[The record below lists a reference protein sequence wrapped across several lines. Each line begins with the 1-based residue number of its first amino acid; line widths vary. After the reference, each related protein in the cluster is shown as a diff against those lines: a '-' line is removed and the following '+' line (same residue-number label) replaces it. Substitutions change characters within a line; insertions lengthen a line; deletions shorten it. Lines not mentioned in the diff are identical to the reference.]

1 MPNPIFHSD
10 LVKNDGSIDEA
21 IGKLKDLQKEY
32 TNALTAIKKDA
43 LKLKVSIEQVN
54 SSSSQQREEV
64 QKLAKDADKL
74 FKAQKSYQET
84 LTQTGKELAQLR
96 EAKRKQNQIN
106 KLTIKLNENEEGS
119 YNRLSAQYSLLKIR
133 INAMGEA
140 TGKAAIEKRKLEKE
154 AAGLFGRMKDLQEAT
169 GKTALNVGNYKE
181 SVKDAIKETLGLGNA
196 LNILSKTPL
205 LATLTLIV
213 GALGGLFNAFQK
225 SEKGAILLEKAGAT
239 VSALFSNLV
248 ELSVQVFEGV
258 QSAFENPLESIKAF
272 GKALLDNVINR
283 FIALPELLF
292 NLGKGIGQFLS
303 GNLDK
308 ASESFNKATTA
319 GVKFVTGL
327 DEQQQKDFANAVSEV
342 TEEINKEVIAF
353 QNLAAAQREVEKA
366 NRSLSIQAERLATQQ
381 ELAQQRADDS
391 TLSLKEQAKALEETL
406 KLGEQRAQKEQ
417 QIARN
422 NLSLLTQEIKLRRS
436 NGEEIRDLL
445 NQQADAIN
453 AVEQA
458 DRELLLFQ
466 ANAAQ
471 QRREIQRDAF
481 ERELDFA
488 IDFFD
493 AQKTLLERQVAD
505 ESRTIDERIAA
516 VQRLY
521 DLNESAFSEQIKL
534 VEDFTGQRI
543 DLNQLA
549 LEDDERVVRERLRLL
564 NLDDVVQGRILEILR
579 ERKALSQ
586 DLRDVNRDIVEDSQK
601 IIGTIDVLP
610 TIANSNTFEDSVS
623 DATEKAKAFL
633 KKQKKDLE
641 SVTKDDKPQDIY
653 DLLGINFKD
662 DEQKQGVI
670 NALDFAKQQL
680 FSFLQ
685 TRVDIAN
692 QAVEAANREVTAAE
706 QSLQTQ
712 IQLAEQGLANNV
724 ATAQQELAASKQ
736 VQKEALED
744 QRKAQIAQQR
754 VQTIE
759 QTTNLITAASKIYS
773 QVGNPLVAIPL
784 IALMFGAFTA
794 AKIQAASLAKKEFS
808 EGGIEFI
815 GGGSHAS
822 GNDTYLG
829 FQSEGKPAFAERG
842 EAHMITTPKATRKY
856 KHILPAL
863 IDSLN
868 KGDFES
874 RFMGERAPTI
884 AVSQDSSVN
893 TRKMENELTTIR
905 KQGETKIYQEGGYT
919 VRKRKN
925 ITTRIKNA

>member
-1 MPNPIFHSD
+1 MANPIFHSD
-10 LVKNDGSIDEA
+10 LVKDDGSIDVTIE
-21 IGKLKDLQKEY
+21 KLKDLQKEY
-32 TNALTAIKKDA
+32 TNTLTAIKKDA
-43 LKLKVSIEQVN
+43 LKLKVSIEQAN
-54 SSSSQQREEV
+54 TASTQQREEV

-74 FKAQKSYQET
+74 SKAQKSYQDT

-154 AAGLFGRMKDLQEAT
+154 AAALFGRMKDLQEAT

-181 SVKDAIKETLGLGNA
+181 SVKDAIKETLGLGKA
-196 LNILSKTPL
+196 FDLLSKTPL
-205 LATLTLIV
+205 LGVLTIIIA
-213 GALGGLFNAFQK
+213 ALGSLFNAFKK
-225 SEKGAILLEKAGAT
+225 SEKGAILLEQAT
-239 VSALFSNLV
+239 ATINALFSNLI
-248 ELSVQVFEGV
+248 ELSVKVVESV
-258 QSAFENPLESIKAF
+258 QNAFKDPLGSIKAF
-272 GKALLDNVINR
+272 GQSLLDNVINR
-283 FIALPELLF
+283 FVGFGELLF
-292 NLGKGIGQFLS
+292 NVGKGIGQFLS

-308 ASESFNKATTA
+308 ATDSFKKASTA

-327 DEQQQKDFANAVSEV
+327 DEQAQKDFANAVSEV
-342 TEEINKEVIAF
+342 TEEINKEVAAF
-353 QNLAAAQREVEKA
+353 QKLAAAQREVEKA
-366 NRSLSIQAERLATQQ
+366 NRQLSIEAERLATQQ
-381 ELAQQRADDS
+381 ETAQQRADDN

-406 KLGEQRAQKEQ
+406 KLGEQRAQREQ

-422 NLSLLTQEIKLRRS
+422 NLSLLTQEINLRRA
-436 NGEEIRDLL
+436 NGEQIRDLL

-493 AQKTLLERQVAD
+493 AQKTLLERQVSD
-505 ESRTIDERIAA
+505 ESRTLD
-516 VQRLY
+516 QRFESAKRLA
-521 DLNESAFSEQIKL
+521 DLNESAFAEQIKL

-564 NLDDVVQGRILEILR
+564 NLDDIVQGRILEILR
-579 ERKALSQ
+579 ERKALVQ
-586 DLRDVNRDIVEDSQK
+586 DLRDVNREVVEDSQK
-601 IIGTIDVLP
+601 IFAPLDQLGGGGNLLEQETQKAL
-610 TIANSNTFEDSVS
+610 STFKD
-623 DATEKAKAFL
+623 F
-633 KKQKKDLE
+633 KQE
-641 SVTKDDKPQDIY
+641 ITKTVEEGENKGLFG
-653 DLLGINFKD
+653 LLGLTAD
-662 DEQKQGVI
+662 DSERQAFTS
-670 NALDFAKQQL
+670 ALDFAKQQL

-706 QSLQTQ
+706 QNLQTQ

-744 QRKAQIAQQR
+744 QRKAQQAQQR

-759 QTTNLITAASKIYS
+759 QTTNLVTAASKIYS
-773 QVGNPLVAIPL
+773 QVGNPLIAIPL

-856 KHILPAL
+856 KYILPAL

-884 AVSQDSSVN
+884 AINKGSSVN
-893 TRKMENELTTIR
+893 TRKMETELTTIR

>member
-74 FKAQKSYQET
+74 SKAQKSYQET

-154 AAGLFGRMKDLQEAT
+154 ATALFTRMKDLQEAT

-205 LATLTLIV
+205 LAALTLIV

-225 SEKGAILLEKAGAT
+225 SEKGAILLEKATAT
-239 VSALFSNLV
+239 VNALFSQLV
-248 ELSVQVFEGV
+248 ELSVQVFEGL
-258 QSAFENPLESIKAF
+258 QTAFNDPQQALKDF
-272 GKALLDNVINR
+272 GQLLLDAIINR
-283 FIALPELLF
+283 FVGFGELLL
-292 NLGKGIGQFLS
+292 NIGKGIGQFLS

-327 DEQQQKDFANAVSEV
+327 DEQAQKDFANAVSEV

-366 NRSLSIQAERLATQQ
+366 NRALSIQAERLATQQ
-381 ELAQQRADDS
+381 ELAQQRADDN

-601 IIGTIDVLP
+601 IFAPLDQL
-610 TIANSNTFEDSVS
+610 SNGDNLLERE
-623 DATEKAKAFL
+623 TEKALSTFKNFREEITKTVEEDE
-633 KKQKKDLE
+633 KKGLFG
-641 SVTKDDKPQDIY
+641 
-653 DLLGINFKD
+653 LLGLTP
-662 DEQKQGVI
+662 DETEKQAFTG
-670 NALDFAKQQL
+670 ALDFAKQQL

-706 QSLQTQ
+706 QNLQTQ

-829 FQSEGKPAFAERG
+829 FQSEGKPAFAEKG

-884 AVSQDSSVN
+884 AVSQGSSVN

>member
-1 MPNPIFHSD
+1 M
-10 LVKNDGSIDEA
+10 
-21 IGKLKDLQKEY
+21 
-32 TNALTAIKKDA
+32 
-43 LKLKVSIEQVN
+43 
-54 SSSSQQREEV
+54 
-64 QKLAKDADKL
+64 
-74 FKAQKSYQET
+74 
-84 LTQTGKELAQLR
+84 
-96 EAKRKQNQIN
+96 
-106 KLTIKLNENEEGS
+106 
-119 YNRLSAQYSLLKIR
+119 
-133 INAMGEA
+133 
-140 TGKAAIEKRKLEKE
+140 
-154 AAGLFGRMKDLQEAT
+154 
-169 GKTALNVGNYKE
+169 
-181 SVKDAIKETLGLGNA
+181 
-196 LNILSKTPL
+196 
-205 LATLTLIV
+205 
-213 GALGGLFNAFQK
+213 
-225 SEKGAILLEKAGAT
+225 
-239 VSALFSNLV
+239 FSNLI
-248 ELSVQVFEGV
+248 ELSVKVVESV
-258 QSAFENPLESIKAF
+258 QNAFKDPLGSIKAF
-272 GKALLDNVINR
+272 GQSLLDNVINR
-283 FIALPELLF
+283 FVGFGELLF
-292 NLGKGIGQFLS
+292 NVGKGIGQFLS

-308 ASESFNKATTA
+308 ATDSFKKASTA

-327 DEQQQKDFANAVSEV
+327 DEQAQKDFANAVSEV
-342 TEEINKEVIAF
+342 TEEINKEVAAF
-353 QNLAAAQREVEKA
+353 QKLAAAQREVEKA
-366 NRSLSIQAERLATQQ
+366 NRQLSIQAERLATQQ
-381 ELAQQRADDS
+381 ETAQQRADDN

-406 KLGEQRAQKEQ
+406 KLGEQRAQREQ

-422 NLSLLTQEIKLRRS
+422 NLSLLTQEINLRRA
-436 NGEEIRDLL
+436 NGEQIRDLL

-453 AVEQA
+453 AVQQA

-505 ESRTIDERIAA
+505 ESRTLD
-516 VQRLY
+516 QRFESAKRLA
-521 DLNESAFSEQIKL
+521 DLNESAFAEQIKL

-564 NLDDVVQGRILEILR
+564 NLDDIVQGRILEILR
-579 ERKALSQ
+579 ERKALVQ
-586 DLRDVNRDIVEDSQK
+586 DLRDVNREVVEDSQK
-601 IIGTIDVLP
+601 IFAPLDQLGGGGNLLEQETQKAL
-610 TIANSNTFEDSVS
+610 STF
-623 DATEKAKAFL
+623 
-633 KKQKKDLE
+633 KDFRQE
-641 SVTKDDKPQDIY
+641 ITKTVEEGENKGLFG
-653 DLLGINFKD
+653 LLGLTAD
-662 DEQKQGVI
+662 DSERQAFTS
-670 NALDFAKQQL
+670 ALDFAKQQL

-692 QAVEAANREVTAAE
+692 KAVESANNEVTAAE
-706 QSLQTQ
+706 ENLQTQ

-744 QRKAQIAQQR
+744 QRKAQQAQQR

-759 QTTNLITAASKIYS
+759 QTTNLVTAASKIYS
-773 QVGNPLVAIPL
+773 QVGNPLIAIPL

-856 KHILPAL
+856 KHILPDL

-884 AVSQDSSVN
+884 AINKGSSVN
-893 TRKMENELTTIR
+893 TRKMETELTTIR

>member
-1 MPNPIFHSD
+1 MANPIFHSD
-10 LVKNDGSIDEA
+10 LVKNDGSIDET
-21 IGKLKDLQKEY
+21 IEKLKDLQTEY
-32 TNALTAIKKDA
+32 TNALNAIKKDA
-43 LKLKVSIEQVN
+43 LKLKVSIEQAN
-54 SSSSQQREEV
+54 TASSQQREEV

-74 FKAQKSYQET
+74 SKAQKSYQET

-96 EAKRKQNQIN
+96 EAKRKQNQLN
-106 KLTIKLNENEEGS
+106 KLTIKLNESEEGS
-119 YNRLSAQYSLLKIR
+119 YNNLSAQYSLLKIR

-154 AAGLFGRMKDLQEAT
+154 AAALFGRMKDLQQAT

-181 SVKDAIKETLGLGNA
+181 SVKDAIKETFGLDKA

-205 LATLTLIV
+205 LAVLTLVV
-213 GALGGLFNAFQK
+213 GALGSLFSAFQK
-225 SEKGAILLEKAGAT
+225 SEKGAMLLEKAGAT

-258 QSAFENPLESIKAF
+258 QNAFENPLESIKAF
-272 GKALLDNVINR
+272 GKSLLDNIINR
-283 FIALPELLF
+283 FIGFNELLF
-292 NLGKGIGQFLS
+292 NVGKGIGQFLS
-303 GNLDK
+303 GNLDE
-308 ASESFNKATTA
+308 ASESFAAASTA
-319 GVKFVTGL
+319 VVKFATGL
-327 DEQQQKDFANAVSEV
+327 DAEQQKNFANSVSEV
-342 TEEINKEVIAF
+342 VDEINKEVTAF
-353 QNLAAAQREVEKA
+353 QNLAAAQREVEKI
-366 NRSLSIQAERLATQQ
+366 NRSLSIQSEKLATQQ

-391 TLSLKEQAKALEETL
+391 TLSLKEQAEALEETL
-406 KLGEQRAQKEQ
+406 RLGEQRAQKEQ

-422 NLSLLTQEIKLRRS
+422 NLGLLTQEIKLRRS

-445 NQQADAIN
+445 NSQADAIK

-466 ANAAQ
+466 ANADK
-471 QRREIQRDAF
+471 QRREISRDAF

-505 ESRTIDERIAA
+505 ESRSIDERFAA
-516 VQRLY
+516 ANRLAE
-521 DLNESAFSEQIKL
+521 LNESAFNEQIKL

-564 NLDDVVQGRILEILR
+564 NVDDVVQGRILEILR
-579 ERKALSQ
+579 ERKALVQ
-586 DLRDVNRDIVEDSQK
+586 DLRDVNKEIVQDSQK
-601 IIGTIDVLP
+601 QIGTLDVLP
-610 TIANSNTFEDSVS
+610 SDSSTLEKETQKALTIFSSARDQLTKTVNEGEE
-623 DATEKAKAFL
+623 EKKGLFG
-633 KKQKKDLE
+633 
-641 SVTKDDKPQDIY
+641 
-653 DLLGINFKD
+653 LLGLTP
-662 DEQKQGVI
+662 DEAEKQAFSG
-670 NALDFAKQQL
+670 ALDFAKQQL

-692 QAVEAANREVTAAE
+692 QAVDAANREVTAAE
-706 QSLQTQ
+706 QNLQTQ
-712 IQLAEQGLANNV
+712 IQLAQQGLANNV
-724 ATAQQELAASKQ
+724 ATAQQELSASKQ

-744 QRKAQIAQQR
+744 QRKAQIAQER

-773 QVGNPLVAIPL
+773 QVGNPIVAIPL
-784 IALMFGAFTA
+784 IALMFGAFAA

-829 FQSEGKPAFAERG
+829 FQSGGKPAFAERG
-842 EAHMITTPKATRKY
+842 EAHMITTAKATRKY
-856 KHILPAL
+856 RHILPAL
-863 IDSLN
+863 INSLN

-884 AVSQDSSVN
+884 SINQGSSVN
-893 TRKMENELTTIR
+893 TRKMESELTSIR
-905 KQGETKIYQEGGYT
+905 KQGETKTWQEGNYT
-919 VRKRKN
+919 VTRRKN
-925 ITTRIKNA
+925 ITTRTRNA

>member
-1 MPNPIFHSD
+1 
-10 LVKNDGSIDEA
+10 
-21 IGKLKDLQKEY
+21 
-32 TNALTAIKKDA
+32 
-43 LKLKVSIEQVN
+43 
-54 SSSSQQREEV
+54 
-64 QKLAKDADKL
+64 
-74 FKAQKSYQET
+74 
-84 LTQTGKELAQLR
+84 
-96 EAKRKQNQIN
+96 
-106 KLTIKLNENEEGS
+106 
-119 YNRLSAQYSLLKIR
+119 
-133 INAMGEA
+133 MGEA

-154 AAGLFGRMKDLQEAT
+154 AAALFGRMKDLQEAT

-181 SVKDAIKETLGLGNA
+181 SVKDAIKETLGLGKA
-196 LNILSKTPL
+196 FDLLSKTPL
-205 LATLTLIV
+205 LGVLTIIIA
-213 GALGGLFNAFQK
+213 ALGSLFNAFKK
-225 SEKGAILLEKAGAT
+225 SEKGAILLEQAT
-239 VSALFSNLV
+239 ATINALFSNLI
-248 ELSVQVFEGV
+248 ELSVKVVESV
-258 QSAFENPLESIKAF
+258 QNAFKDPLGSIKAF
-272 GKALLDNVINR
+272 GQSLLDNVINR
-283 FIALPELLF
+283 FVGFGELLF
-292 NLGKGIGQFLS
+292 NVGKGIGQFLS

-308 ASESFNKATTA
+308 ATDSFKKASTA

-327 DEQQQKDFANAVSEV
+327 DEQAQKDFANAVSEV
-342 TEEINKEVIAF
+342 TEEINKEVAAF
-353 QNLAAAQREVEKA
+353 QKLAAAQREVEKA
-366 NRSLSIQAERLATQQ
+366 NRQLSIEAERLATQQ
-381 ELAQQRADDS
+381 ETAQQRADDN

-406 KLGEQRAQKEQ
+406 KLGEQRAQREQ

-422 NLSLLTQEIKLRRS
+422 NLSLLTQEINLRRA
-436 NGEEIRDLL
+436 NGEQIRDLL

-453 AVEQA
+453 AVQQA

-505 ESRTIDERIAA
+505 ESRTLD
-516 VQRLY
+516 QRFESAKRLA
-521 DLNESAFSEQIKL
+521 DLNESAFAEQIKL

-564 NLDDVVQGRILEILR
+564 NLDDIVQGRILEILR
-579 ERKALSQ
+579 ERKALVQ
-586 DLRDVNRDIVEDSQK
+586 DLRDVNREVVEDSQK
-601 IIGTIDVLP
+601 IFAPLDQLGGGGNLLEQETQKAL
-610 TIANSNTFEDSVS
+610 STF
-623 DATEKAKAFL
+623 
-633 KKQKKDLE
+633 KDFRQE
-641 SVTKDDKPQDIY
+641 ITKTVEEGENKGLFG
-653 DLLGINFKD
+653 LLGLTAD
-662 DEQKQGVI
+662 DSERQAFTS
-670 NALDFAKQQL
+670 ALDFAKQQL

-692 QAVEAANREVTAAE
+692 KAVESANNEVTAAE
-706 QSLQTQ
+706 ENLQTQ

-744 QRKAQIAQQR
+744 QRKAQQAQQR

-759 QTTNLITAASKIYS
+759 QTTNLVTAASKIYS
-773 QVGNPLVAIPL
+773 QVGNPLIAIPL

-856 KHILPAL
+856 KHILPDL

-884 AVSQDSSVN
+884 AINKGSSVN
-893 TRKMENELTTIR
+893 TRKMETELTTIR

>member
-1 MPNPIFHSD
+1 M
-10 LVKNDGSIDEA
+10 
-21 IGKLKDLQKEY
+21 
-32 TNALTAIKKDA
+32 
-43 LKLKVSIEQVN
+43 
-54 SSSSQQREEV
+54 
-64 QKLAKDADKL
+64 
-74 FKAQKSYQET
+74 
-84 LTQTGKELAQLR
+84 
-96 EAKRKQNQIN
+96 
-106 KLTIKLNENEEGS
+106 
-119 YNRLSAQYSLLKIR
+119 
-133 INAMGEA
+133 
-140 TGKAAIEKRKLEKE
+140 
-154 AAGLFGRMKDLQEAT
+154 
-169 GKTALNVGNYKE
+169 
-181 SVKDAIKETLGLGNA
+181 
-196 LNILSKTPL
+196 
-205 LATLTLIV
+205 
-213 GALGGLFNAFQK
+213 
-225 SEKGAILLEKAGAT
+225 
-239 VSALFSNLV
+239 FSNLI
-248 ELSVQVFEGV
+248 ELSVKVVESV
-258 QSAFENPLESIKAF
+258 QNAFKDPLGSIKAF
-272 GKALLDNVINR
+272 GQSLLDNVINR
-283 FIALPELLF
+283 FVGFGELLF
-292 NLGKGIGQFLS
+292 NVGKGIGQFLS

-308 ASESFNKATTA
+308 ATDSFKKASTA

-327 DEQQQKDFANAVSEV
+327 DEQAQKDFANAVSEV
-342 TEEINKEVIAF
+342 TEEINKEVAAF
-353 QNLAAAQREVEKA
+353 QKLAAAQREVEKA
-366 NRSLSIQAERLATQQ
+366 NRQLSIQAERLATQQ
-381 ELAQQRADDS
+381 ETAQQRADDN
-391 TLSLKEQAKALEETL
+391 TLSLKEQAKALEKTL
-406 KLGEQRAQKEQ
+406 KLGEQRAQREQ

-422 NLSLLTQEIKLRRS
+422 NLSLLTQEINLRRA
-436 NGEEIRDLL
+436 NGEQIRDLL

-453 AVEQA
+453 AVQQA

-493 AQKTLLERQVAD
+493 AQKTLLERQVSD
-505 ESRTIDERIAA
+505 ESRTLD
-516 VQRLY
+516 QRFESAKRLA
-521 DLNESAFSEQIKL
+521 DLNESAFAEQIKL

-564 NLDDVVQGRILEILR
+564 NLDDIVQGRILEILR
-579 ERKALSQ
+579 ERKALVQ
-586 DLRDVNRDIVEDSQK
+586 DLRDVNREVVEDSQK
-601 IIGTIDVLP
+601 IFAPLDQLGGGGNLLEQETQKAL
-610 TIANSNTFEDSVS
+610 STF
-623 DATEKAKAFL
+623 
-633 KKQKKDLE
+633 KDFRQE
-641 SVTKDDKPQDIY
+641 ITKTVEEGENKGLFG
-653 DLLGINFKD
+653 LLGLTAD
-662 DEQKQGVI
+662 DSERQAFTS
-670 NALDFAKQQL
+670 ALDFAKQQL

-692 QAVEAANREVTAAE
+692 KAVESANNEVTAAE
-706 QSLQTQ
+706 ENLQTQ

-744 QRKAQIAQQR
+744 QRKAQQAQQR

-759 QTTNLITAASKIYS
+759 QTTNLVTAASKIYS
-773 QVGNPLVAIPL
+773 QVGNPLIAIPL

-856 KHILPAL
+856 KHILPDL

-884 AVSQDSSVN
+884 AINKGSSVN
-893 TRKMENELTTIR
+893 TRKMETELTTIR

>member
-1 MPNPIFHSD
+1 M
-10 LVKNDGSIDEA
+10 
-21 IGKLKDLQKEY
+21 
-32 TNALTAIKKDA
+32 
-43 LKLKVSIEQVN
+43 
-54 SSSSQQREEV
+54 R
-64 QKLAKDADKL
+64 
-74 FKAQKSYQET
+74 
-84 LTQTGKELAQLR
+84 R
-96 EAKRKQNQIN
+96 
-106 KLTIKLNENEEGS
+106 
-119 YNRLSAQYSLLKIR
+119 
-133 INAMGEA
+133 
-140 TGKAAIEKRKLEKE
+140 
-154 AAGLFGRMKDLQEAT
+154 
-169 GKTALNVGNYKE
+169 
-181 SVKDAIKETLGLGNA
+181 
-196 LNILSKTPL
+196 
-205 LATLTLIV
+205 
-213 GALGGLFNAFQK
+213 
-225 SEKGAILLEKAGAT
+225 
-239 VSALFSNLV
+239 
-248 ELSVQVFEGV
+248 
-258 QSAFENPLESIKAF
+258 
-272 GKALLDNVINR
+272 
-283 FIALPELLF
+283 
-292 NLGKGIGQFLS
+292 
-303 GNLDK
+303 
-308 ASESFNKATTA
+308 
-319 GVKFVTGL
+319 
-327 DEQQQKDFANAVSEV
+327 AN
-342 TEEINKEVIAF
+342 
-353 QNLAAAQREVEKA
+353 
-366 NRSLSIQAERLATQQ
+366 
-381 ELAQQRADDS
+381 
-391 TLSLKEQAKALEETL
+391 
-406 KLGEQRAQKEQ
+406 GEQ
-417 QIARN
+417 
-422 NLSLLTQEIKLRRS
+422 
-436 NGEEIRDLL
+436 IRDLL

-453 AVEQA
+453 AVQQA

-505 ESRTIDERIAA
+505 ESRTLD
-516 VQRLY
+516 QRFESAKRLA
-521 DLNESAFSEQIKL
+521 DLNESAFAEQIKL

-564 NLDDVVQGRILEILR
+564 NLDDIVQGRILEILR
-579 ERKALSQ
+579 ERKALVQ
-586 DLRDVNRDIVEDSQK
+586 DLRDVNREVVEDSQK
-601 IIGTIDVLP
+601 IFAPLDQLGGGGNLLEQETQKAL
-610 TIANSNTFEDSVS
+610 STF
-623 DATEKAKAFL
+623 
-633 KKQKKDLE
+633 KDFRQE
-641 SVTKDDKPQDIY
+641 ITKTVEEGENKGLFG
-653 DLLGINFKD
+653 LLGLTAD
-662 DEQKQGVI
+662 DSERQAFTS
-670 NALDFAKQQL
+670 ALDFAKQQL

-692 QAVEAANREVTAAE
+692 KAVESANNEVTAAE
-706 QSLQTQ
+706 ENLQTQ

-744 QRKAQIAQQR
+744 QRKAQQAQQR

-759 QTTNLITAASKIYS
+759 QTTNLVTAASKIYS
-773 QVGNPLVAIPL
+773 QVGNPLIAIPL

-856 KHILPAL
+856 KHILPDL

-884 AVSQDSSVN
+884 AINKGSSVN
-893 TRKMENELTTIR
+893 TRKMETELTTIR

>member
-1 MPNPIFHSD
+1 M
-10 LVKNDGSIDEA
+10 
-21 IGKLKDLQKEY
+21 
-32 TNALTAIKKDA
+32 
-43 LKLKVSIEQVN
+43 
-54 SSSSQQREEV
+54 
-64 QKLAKDADKL
+64 
-74 FKAQKSYQET
+74 
-84 LTQTGKELAQLR
+84 
-96 EAKRKQNQIN
+96 
-106 KLTIKLNENEEGS
+106 
-119 YNRLSAQYSLLKIR
+119 
-133 INAMGEA
+133 
-140 TGKAAIEKRKLEKE
+140 
-154 AAGLFGRMKDLQEAT
+154 
-169 GKTALNVGNYKE
+169 
-181 SVKDAIKETLGLGNA
+181 
-196 LNILSKTPL
+196 
-205 LATLTLIV
+205 
-213 GALGGLFNAFQK
+213 
-225 SEKGAILLEKAGAT
+225 
-239 VSALFSNLV
+239 FSNLI
-248 ELSVQVFEGV
+248 ELSVKVVESV
-258 QSAFENPLESIKAF
+258 QNAFKDPLGSIKAF
-272 GKALLDNVINR
+272 GQSLLDNVINR
-283 FIALPELLF
+283 FVGFGELLF
-292 NLGKGIGQFLS
+292 NVGKGIGQFLS

-308 ASESFNKATTA
+308 ATDSFKKASTA

-327 DEQQQKDFANAVSEV
+327 DEQAQKDFANAVSEV
-342 TEEINKEVIAF
+342 TEEINKEVAAF
-353 QNLAAAQREVEKA
+353 QKLAAAQREVEKA
-366 NRSLSIQAERLATQQ
+366 NRQLSIQAERLATQQ
-381 ELAQQRADDS
+381 ETAQQRADDN
-391 TLSLKEQAKALEETL
+391 TLSLKEQAKALEKTL
-406 KLGEQRAQKEQ
+406 KLGEQRAQREQ

-422 NLSLLTQEIKLRRS
+422 NLSLLTQEINLRRA
-436 NGEEIRDLL
+436 NGEQIRDLL

-453 AVEQA
+453 AVQQA

-505 ESRTIDERIAA
+505 ESRTLD
-516 VQRLY
+516 QRFESAKRLA
-521 DLNESAFSEQIKL
+521 DLNESAFAEQIKL

-564 NLDDVVQGRILEILR
+564 NLDDIVQGRILEILR
-579 ERKALSQ
+579 ERKALVQ
-586 DLRDVNRDIVEDSQK
+586 DLRDVNREVVEDSQK
-601 IIGTIDVLP
+601 IFAPLDQLGGGGNLLEQETQKAL
-610 TIANSNTFEDSVS
+610 STF
-623 DATEKAKAFL
+623 
-633 KKQKKDLE
+633 KDFRQE
-641 SVTKDDKPQDIY
+641 ITKTVEEGENKGLFG
-653 DLLGINFKD
+653 LLGLTAD
-662 DEQKQGVI
+662 DSERQAFTS
-670 NALDFAKQQL
+670 ALDFAKQQL

-692 QAVEAANREVTAAE
+692 KAVESANNEVTAAE
-706 QSLQTQ
+706 ENLQTQ

-744 QRKAQIAQQR
+744 QRKAQQAQQR

-759 QTTNLITAASKIYS
+759 QTTNLVTAASKIYS
-773 QVGNPLVAIPL
+773 QVGNPLIAIPL

-856 KHILPAL
+856 KHILPDL

-884 AVSQDSSVN
+884 AINKGSSVN
-893 TRKMENELTTIR
+893 TRKMETELTTIR